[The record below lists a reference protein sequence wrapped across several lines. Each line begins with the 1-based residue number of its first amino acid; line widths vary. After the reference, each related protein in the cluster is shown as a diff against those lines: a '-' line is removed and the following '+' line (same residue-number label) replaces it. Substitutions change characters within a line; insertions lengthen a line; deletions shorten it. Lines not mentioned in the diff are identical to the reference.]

1 MHNYEIKPTN
11 KKICKGGTSSFV
23 RRSYS
28 CRGQSVVEFAMVAI
42 PFFILVFAV
51 IDFSWTMFNQ
61 MNMQDAVREAGRYA
75 ATGNHLAG
83 PNGTTLSRTASIIQT
98 LDSLA
103 YTSGVSIQNVSI
115 SSAVGGAG
123 SAGGPGDTVTI
134 SATCAVPTL
143 TMVIGKMFAADS
155 RYHFTAT
162 TSFKNEPFLPSQTN

>member
-1 MHNYEIKPTN
+1 MHNCEIRPTN
-11 KKICKGGTSSFV
+11 KKISRDGTSLFV
-23 RRSYS
+23 RRNYS
-28 CRGQSVVEFAMVAI
+28 CRGQSVVEFAMVVI

-61 MNMQDAVREAGRYA
+61 MNIQDAVREAGRYA